1 ALTVRTLPPAVFAP
15 TRPPMSPARL
25 LRTPDQQGRFYRVSE
40 HFFTTLIDRY
50 ASSLRWVLQRQT
62 ATLLVAAA
70 TVVGTLLLYVVVP
83 KGFFPVQ
90 DTGAILGVSEAPQT
104 VSFAAMAERHH

>member
-1 ALTVRTLPPAVFAP
+1 
-15 TRPPMSPARL
+15 
-25 LRTPDQQGRFYRVSE
+25 YRVSE
-40 HFFTTLIDRY
+40 RFFTTLIDRY

-104 VSFAAMAERHH
+104 VSFAALADPHPALARVILADPAVPTLPSLI